1 MLSLSTHLSCIAL
14 YAQAG
19 AVVIG
24 FGKMILVQVVKIGF
38 QIFGPYC
45 AQIDDGFFKM
55 SRGWI
60 QVWQSKDRQLNKL
73 WWLADGGIDYFKCI
87 YDLMLEAHRTT
98 CSKMKRQEI
107 MMGENKVTVW
117 PSPCCLRGGEGPHS
131 EYVWL
136 CLSVPM
142 QITLGV
148 LFIVMQVSWILGYF
162 GKFDYFIQPHSCSR
176 IFCAHNL
183 FSPAW
188 YIDSYLYWDVKLV
201 PSP

>member
-1 MLSLSTHLSCIAL
+1 MKYSIHLPIDQIQVFTGSHWTLSLSTHLSCIAL

-19 AVVIG
+19 VVVIG
-24 FGKMILVQVVKIGF
+24 FGKMILIQVVKIGS

-45 AQIDDGFFKM
+45 TQIDDGFFKM

-60 QVWQSKDRQLNKL
+60 QVWRSKDRQLNKL
-73 WWLADGGIDYFKCI
+73 WWLADRGIDYFKCI

-131 EYVWL
+131 KYFLKWL
-136 CLSVPM
+136 FLKKSTTNKIFPDTCL
-142 QITLGV
+142 
-148 LFIVMQVSWILGYF
+148 
-162 GKFDYFIQPHSCSR
+162 
-176 IFCAHNL
+176 NL
-183 FSPAW
+183 NYNLLSFHKPIGAA
-188 YIDSYLYWDVKLV
+188 
-201 PSP
+201 PQRQ